1 MHRFCLITIRE
12 CRVLTP
18 MGWGL
23 LSMLIGIIL
32 FFLIRFAYPFLAP
45 TQPVDGEI
53 LVVEGW
59 LPIYALE
66 KVKNRF
72 QDGQYK
78 LLITTGGNFTIG
90 HPLSKYYK
98 SWANIAASTL
108 NVQGVPL
115 EKIMLAPTTI
125 PPKKDRTFQT
135 ALAVKKRLNEK
146 GLNPTSIDVVS
157 LGAHS
162 RRTWLMFKKVFPSVD
177 VGVVTL
183 EPKDYDVTRW
193 WISSAGVRDV
203 ISEAVAYFYAR
214 LIFSPS
220 I

>member
-1 MHRFCLITIRE
+1 MNRFRLITTRK
-12 CRVLTP
+12 CRVLTL

-23 LSMLIGIIL
+23 LSMLIGAIL
-32 FFLIRFAYPFLAP
+32 FFLVLFAYPFLAP

-53 LVVEGW
+53 LIVEGW
-59 LPIYALE
+59 LPVYALE

-72 QDGQYK
+72 QDGKYK
-78 LLITTGGNFTIG
+78 LLITTGGNFTVG
-90 HPLSKYYK
+90 HPLSQYYK
-98 SWANIAASTL
+98 SWANIAAATL

-125 PPKKDRTFQT
+125 SLRKNRTYQT

-146 GLNPTSIDVVS
+146 GLDPTSIDVAS

-162 RRTWLMFKKVFPSVD
+162 RRTWLMFKKAFPLAD

-203 ISEAVAYFYAR
+203 ISEALAYFYAR